1 MALRNIL
8 YIDNNIIND
17 YVSQIDGYTYEE
29 ETIIDSSTKDKSASA
44 GIGFAKF
51 NSEGKLGKQN
61 AFSSTK
67 NVKITDASKLDKIIK
82 YLEENDELKYYENL
96 TEQLWNDIRRDDFLE
111 LLVTPRFSKMRE
123 VSNMAK
129 SLNNMINA
137 FQPYMN
143 ENMLDDKT
151 KEALSGFESISNLN
165 NDSTISCVFNFE
177 DKNYPIVAK
186 LDSNLLKTDV
196 ENIKSECY
204 LLCKVQRKIESGKS
218 IELDEIFDEFKNLNL
233 NREQK
238 RKMSK
243 NLSNPKELRD
253 SIKGPAFIVI
263 PIAIYR

>member
-1 MALRNIL
+1 M
-8 YIDNNIIND
+8 
-17 YVSQIDGYTYEE
+17 Q
-29 ETIIDSSTKDKSASA
+29 
-44 GIGFAKF
+44 
-51 NSEGKLGKQN
+51 
-61 AFSSTK
+61 
-67 NVKITDASKLDKIIK
+67 
-82 YLEENDELKYYENL
+82 
-96 TEQLWNDIRRDDFLE
+96 
-111 LLVTPRFSKMRE
+111 E

-151 KEALSGFESISNLN
+151 KEALAGFESISNLN

-177 DKNYPIVAK
+177 DKKYPIVAK

>member
-8 YIDNNIIND
+8 YIDNNIIDD

-44 GIGFAKF
+44 GIGFSKF
-51 NSEGKLGKQN
+51 NSEGKFGKQN

-137 FQPYMN
+137 FQPYVN

-165 NDSTISCVFNFE
+165 NDSTISCVCNFE
-177 DKNYPIVAK
+177 DKNYPIVA
-186 LDSNLLKTDV
+186 
-196 ENIKSECY
+196 KSECY
-204 LLCKVQRKIESGKS
+204 LLCKVQRKIESGKN